1 MSKAILIM
9 GESGSGKTT
18 SLRNLPPAESYYF
31 DADGK
36 GLSWRGWRD
45 GFNRENKNYKVTS
58 DYEII
63 MGTLESCKKS
73 AGIKN
78 IVIDT
83 INAVM
88 LDKEMKDAA
97 EHGFKKWS
105 DLAGETYNLIQ
116 MANRMRDD
124 QTVIILGH
132 SETITQDDGYM
143 FTRLKTNGRKLE
155 KIVLESKFN
164 IVLHAVQKEQTYV
177 LKTRGMNTT
186 AKTPMG
192 MFDTNEIENDIM
204 IVLKAMETSY

>member
-1 MSKAILIM
+1 MSKVILIM

-18 SLRNLPPAESYYF
+18 SLRNLPPKQTLYL

-36 GLSWRGWRD
+36 GLSWRGWRKQY
-45 GFNRENKNYKVTS
+45 NHAEKNYAAMQDPK
-58 DYEII
+58 DILCMME
-63 MGTLESCKKS
+63 K
-73 AGIKN
+73 ARDADRIKY

-83 INAVM
+83 INGVM
-88 LDKEMKDAA
+88 LESEMSRINEK
-97 EHGFKKWS
+97 GYGKWS
-105 DLAGETYNLIQ
+105 DLAGDVYDIVQ
-116 MANRMRDD
+116 MTNKMRED

-192 MFDTNEIENDIM
+192 MFDTDEIENDIM
-204 IVLKAMETSY
+204 IVLKAMEDY

>member
-1 MSKAILIM
+1 MSKVILIM

-18 SLRNLPPAESYYF
+18 SLRNLPPKQTLYL

-36 GLSWRGWRD
+36 GLSWRGWRKQY
-45 GFNRENKNYKVTS
+45 NRAEKNYAAMQDPK
-58 DYEII
+58 DILCMME
-63 MGTLESCKKS
+63 K
-73 AGIKN
+73 ARDADRIKY

-83 INAVM
+83 INGVM
-88 LDKEMKDAA
+88 LESEMSRINEK
-97 EHGFKKWS
+97 GYGKWS
-105 DLAGETYNLIQ
+105 DLAGDVYDIVQ
-116 MANRMRDD
+116 MTNRMRDD

-192 MFDTNEIENDIM
+192 MFDTDEIENDIM
-204 IVLKAMETSY
+204 IVLKAMEDY